1 MLEIASNN
9 EVAFTVCLEGISSN
23 GIAQNLGW
31 ILEPKNTELRI
42 KLRHAF
48 ADWYEQA
55 NNEQD
60 ENCVILEINI
70 TKATIFREHGAIYYQ
85 LDLDVQAIS
94 GIK

>member
-31 ILEPKNTELRI
+31 ILEPKNAELRI

-48 ADWYEQA
+48 AD
-55 NNEQD
+55 
-60 ENCVILEINI
+60 
-70 TKATIFREHGAIYYQ
+70 
-85 LDLDVQAIS
+85 
-94 GIK
+94 